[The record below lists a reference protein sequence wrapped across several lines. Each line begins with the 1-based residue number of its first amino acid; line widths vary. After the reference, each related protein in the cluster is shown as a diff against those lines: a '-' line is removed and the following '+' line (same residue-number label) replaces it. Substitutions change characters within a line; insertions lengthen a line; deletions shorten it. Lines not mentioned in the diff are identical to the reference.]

1 MKPLILV
8 VDDNTDILF
17 NIKLILEAN
26 GFQAITAENG
36 DEALKILS
44 KQKKPPEVIISDIM
58 MPKMDG
64 YEFFKKILEDIR
76 FNRIPFIFL
85 SAKSSSEEIR
95 FGKMLGVD
103 DYLTKPFNE
112 EDLIAIVGG
121 KLARNKKIN
130 SINQKIEELL
140 LASNLGSKSSITEN
154 EKSSVY
160 LIVVIWDDRIG
171 PELKYY
177 YPKEEILP
185 ISIRDVG
192 TQLFQATV
200 SIYGNADIT
209 QAEGLLLNIENIKM
223 YGYIL
228 FDSYQD
234 KTVRAGER
242 QYMIGVIAPKLNYFE
257 SFEIKEIFK
266 KISLKLKKKE
276 KWDIKNYWEK
286 VSNVLT
292 TPIF

>member
-1 MKPLILV
+1 LKPLILV

>member
-8 VDDNTDILF
+8 VDDNKDILF

-26 GFQAITAENG
+26 GFHAITAENG
-36 DEALKILS
+36 EEALRILS
-44 KQKKPPEVIISDIM
+44 EQETTPEVIISDIM

-64 YEFFKKILEDIR
+64 YQFFKAIFDDIR
-76 FNRIPFIFL
+76 YNRIPFIFL
-85 SAKSSSEEIR
+85 SAKSSPEEIR

-140 LASNLGSKSSITEN
+140 LASNLVGKSSISED
-154 EKSSVY
+154 EKTSVY
-160 LIVVIWDDRIG
+160 LIVVVWDDRIG

-177 YPKEEILP
+177 YPKEGILP

-200 SIYGNADIT
+200 SIYGNADIS

-228 FDSYQD
+228 FDSYKD

-242 QYMIGVIAPKLNYFE
+242 QYMIGVISPKLNYFE

-276 KWDIKNYWEK
+276 KWDIKKYWEQ

>member
-95 FGKMLGVD
+95 FGKVLGVD

-257 SFEIKEIFK
+257 SFEIREIFK

>member
-95 FGKMLGVD
+95 FGKVLGVD

>member
-8 VDDNTDILF
+8 VDDNKDILF

-26 GFQAITAENG
+26 GFHAITAENG
-36 DEALKILS
+36 EEALRILTE
-44 KQKKPPEVIISDIM
+44 QETIPEVIISDIM

-64 YEFFKKILEDIR
+64 YQFFKAIFDDIR
-76 FNRIPFIFL
+76 YNRIPFIFL
-85 SAKSSSEEIR
+85 SAKSSPEEIR

-140 LASNLGSKSSITEN
+140 LASNLVGKSSISED
-154 EKSSVY
+154 EKTSVY
-160 LIVVIWDDRIG
+160 LIVVVWDDRIG

-177 YPKEEILP
+177 YPKEGILP

-200 SIYGNADIT
+200 SIYGNADIS

-228 FDSYQD
+228 FDSYKD
-234 KTVRAGER
+234 KSVRAGER

-276 KWDIKNYWEK
+276 KWDIKKYWEQ

>member
-8 VDDNTDILF
+8 VDDNKDILF

-36 DEALKILS
+36 EEALKILS
-44 KQKKPPEVIISDIM
+44 KQKNPPEVIISDIM

-64 YEFFKKILEDIR
+64 YEFFKTIFDDIR

-85 SAKSSSEEIR
+85 SAKSSPEEIR
-95 FGKMLGVD
+95 FGKMLGID

-112 EDLIAIVGG
+112 EDLIAIVAG

-130 SINQKIEELL
+130 SINRKVEELL
-140 LASNLGSKSSITEN
+140 LASKLGSKSSISEN
-154 EKSSVY
+154 QKSSVY
-160 LIVVIWDDRIG
+160 LIVVMWDDRIG
-171 PELKYY
+171 PELKYF
-177 YPKEEILP
+177 YPKDQNLP

-200 SIYGNADIT
+200 SIYGNEDIT
-209 QAEGLLLNIENIKM
+209 QAEGILLNIENIKM

-228 FDSYQD
+228 FDSYKD

-276 KWDIKNYWEK
+276 TWDIKNYWEE

>member
-8 VDDNTDILF
+8 VDDNIDILF

-36 DEALKILS
+36 EEALRILS
-44 KQKKPPEVIISDIM
+44 EQKYSPEVIISDIM

-64 YEFFKKILEDIR
+64 YQFFKAIFDDVR

-85 SAKSSSEEIR
+85 SAKSSPEEIR

-121 KLARNKKIN
+121 KLARNKKIH
-130 SINQKIEELL
+130 SINRKIEELL
-140 LASNLGSKSSITEN
+140 LASNLAGKSSITED
-154 EKSSVY
+154 EIGSVY
-160 LIVVIWDDRIG
+160 LIVVVWDDRIG

-177 YPKEEILP
+177 YPKDDKLP
-185 ISIRDVG
+185 ISIRDIG

-200 SIYGNADIT
+200 SIYGNADIG

-223 YGYIL
+223 FGYIL
-228 FDSYQD
+228 FDSYKD

-276 KWDIKNYWEK
+276 KWDIKNYWEQ